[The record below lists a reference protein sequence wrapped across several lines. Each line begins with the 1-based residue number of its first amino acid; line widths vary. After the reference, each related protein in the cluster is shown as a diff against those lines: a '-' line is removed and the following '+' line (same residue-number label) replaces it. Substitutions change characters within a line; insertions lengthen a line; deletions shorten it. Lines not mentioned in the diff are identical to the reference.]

1 MGRRGWSEVGCS
13 LAAWCFGLCFRSVL
27 PLKILHVVASLQP
40 ASGGPAVSVSRL
52 ATEQARLG
60 HDVAIAAFD
69 ERHLGTALPTLGVRR
84 VLIPSNFLSAGGRGW
99 SPGLRR
105 TVMAEARDADIVH
118 NHGLWM
124 WPNAYASEAA
134 TAAGKPLVI
143 SPRGMLEPWSLNRS
157 KLRKAVA
164 WLLFEKRNLRS
175 AAMFHATAESEAE
188 SIRDAVRRLREEKT
202 KRQKCEGEKMGGWQE
217 EVPIVVAPNGV
228 DLPDLARRP
237 GREVLEDRFPE
248 LKDRRWV
255 VFMSRLHPK
264 KGIDVLLRA
273 WKQQK
278 DVARTEALRD
288 CPKATEWRVTG
299 TQTSECGPQREGAQ
313 SLSPILVIAG
323 PDLIGYGSDVER
335 MVRELGEQG
344 SVVITG
350 ELLGERK
357 DCLLANAEVFVLPS
371 YSENFGIALAE
382 AMAWGRPVI
391 ASTGTP
397 WREVAEVGAGWWV
410 KPEVHELTL
419 ALKEALGKDQEQL
432 ALMGACGRRL
442 VAANYSWKRSA
453 EKLVAAYAEF
463 VRP

>member
-1 MGRRGWSEVGCS
+1 
-13 LAAWCFGLCFRSVL
+13 
-27 PLKILHVVASLQP
+27 
-40 ASGGPAVSVSRL
+40 
-52 ATEQARLG
+52 
-60 HDVAIAAFD
+60 
-69 ERHLGTALPTLGVRR
+69 
-84 VLIPSNFLSAGGRGW
+84 
-99 SPGLRR
+99 
-105 TVMAEARDADIVH
+105 MAEARDADIVH

-188 SIRDAVRRLREEKT
+188 SIRGATNSLREEKT
-202 KRQKCEGEKMGGWQE
+202 KRQKCEGEKMGEWQG

-237 GREVLEDRFPE
+237 GREALEEQFAE

-264 KGIDVLLRA
+264 KGIDILLRA

-278 DVARTEALRD
+278 GVA
-288 CPKATEWRVTG
+288 CGEWRVTG
-299 TQTSECGPQREGAQ
+299 TQTSECGPQTEGAQ

-323 PDLIGYGSDVER
+323 PDLIGYGKDVER
-335 MVRELGEQG
+335 MVRELGVQG

-397 WREVAEVGAGWWV
+397 WREVVEVGGGWWV

-432 ALMGACGRRL
+432 ALMGACSRRL

-453 EKLVAAYAEF
+453 ERLVAAYAEF
-463 VRP
+463 VRS